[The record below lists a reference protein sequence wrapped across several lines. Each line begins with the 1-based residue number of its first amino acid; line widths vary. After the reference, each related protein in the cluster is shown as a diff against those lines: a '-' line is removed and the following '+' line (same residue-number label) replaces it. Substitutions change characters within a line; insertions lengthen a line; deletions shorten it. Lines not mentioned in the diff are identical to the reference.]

1 MPDVLKYFL
10 IFAVVVMFVSCGK
23 DDVVKKIEKKVIT
36 ENIEDEDSDTT
47 ALPPEEAFSSA
58 MVNNILDVYDEEL
71 QMYLED
77 SIFPFVSKSEKI
89 TIDKISSSLFLL
101 QYFENGIAKNIL
113 IQKFYIPPKD
123 EFSFEKREVQFDALK
138 QFIK

>member
-1 MPDVLKYFL
+1 MVFFL
-10 IFAVVVMFVSCGK
+10 VVVFVSCGK
-23 DDVVKKIEKKVIT
+23 DDVVKKIEKKIVT

-71 QMYLED
+71 QVFLED
-77 SIFPFVSKSEKI
+77 SIFPVVSKSEKI
-89 TIDKISSSLFLL
+89 TMDKISSSLFLL
-101 QYFENGIAKNIL
+101 QYFENGNAKNIL
-113 IQKFYIPPKD
+113 IQKFYNSPED
-123 EFSFEKREVQFDALK
+123 EFFFEKREVQFDALK